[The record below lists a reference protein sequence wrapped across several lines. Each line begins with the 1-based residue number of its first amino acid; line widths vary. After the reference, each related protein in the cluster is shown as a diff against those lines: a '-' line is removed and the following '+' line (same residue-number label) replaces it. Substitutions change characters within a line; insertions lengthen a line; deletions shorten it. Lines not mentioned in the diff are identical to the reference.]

1 MGVLKKLLA
10 IAVAVALLAGG
21 YTLWL
26 ANGNP
31 GPRYNTLPVERGVVV
46 QRVLATGTVNPV
58 TLVQVGSQVSGTIS
72 ALYADF
78 NSHVRQ
84 GQVVAQIDPALFA
97 GQVAKARGDYQSA
110 VADVAKQEAAVE
122 NSVRTLARMKAVRE
136 RDLVSQADVDDA
148 QMKAVQAKA
157 DLAAAKA
164 KVKQTKASLDLAE
177 TNLRY
182 STICS
187 PVDGIVV
194 ARNIDVGQTVA
205 ASFQAPVLFTIAAD
219 LAKMQVDTNV
229 DEADIG
235 RVRVGQQ
242 ASFSVDA
249 YPSDDFGGRV
259 AQVRNAPQQVQNVIT
274 YDVVI
279 TVDNR
284 GLKLKPGMTAN
295 VAITTDRKEGVLKV
309 PNAALR
315 FVPRPVEKDKQPAPA
330 APAPDSPAGG
340 QQRVWVLDPGG
351 KLVAVPV
358 RVGISD
364 GMWSE
369 LVSGR
374 LTAGQEVVVEQLE
387 ETGGKSATSPMARPF

>member
-1 MGVLKKLLA
+1 VSVLKKLFA

-21 YTLWL
+21 YALWL

-31 GPRYNTLPVERGVVV
+31 GLRYRTLPVERGAVV

-122 NSVRTLARMKAVRE
+122 NTTRTLARMKAVRE

-148 QMKAVQAKA
+148 QMKADQAKA

-182 STICS
+182 STIRS

-194 ARNIDVGQTVA
+194 ARNIDAGQTVA

-235 RVRVGQQ
+235 RVRMGQQ

-315 FVPRPVEKDKQPAPA
+315 FVPRPVEKDTQPAPA
-330 APAPDSPAGG
+330 APAAEAAASG

-374 LTAGQEVVVEQLE
+374 LTPGQQVVVEQLE
-387 ETGGKSATSPMARPF
+387 ETGGKSATSPMRPF